1 MITGQ
6 HTCIRTAD
14 PDDAPVM
21 HALYAAGTP
30 RSALLDVRREPI
42 APNAAEL
49 REALTTK
56 DAMKGN
62 FFAVEDLTGI
72 VRGFCLL
79 RGASKDAG
87 YGEFGLM
94 LLDEADFTSPLADE
108 AFHFAHA
115 RAFERLRLRKLIAHC
130 LETEAPFRDYLLRRG
145 FVCNGTQRD
154 VFYGDGRWHNLDTF
168 SLFAPALAGETKEP
182 TCR

>member
-1 MITGQ
+1 MITGE

-21 HALYAAGTP
+21 HALYAGGTP
-30 RSALLDVRREPI
+30 RSALLDARREPI
-42 APNAAEL
+42 SPNCDEL
-49 REALTTK
+49 REALATK

-62 FFAVEDLTGI
+62 FYAVEDLTGI

-94 LLDEADFTSPLADE
+94 LLEEEAYGSPLAAE
-108 AFHFAHA
+108 VFRFAHA

-130 LETEAPFRDYLLRRG
+130 LETEGPFRAYLERCG
-145 FVCNGTQRD
+145 FVCNGRQRE
-154 VFYGDGRWHNLDTF
+154 VFYTGGRWHNLETF
-168 SLFAPALAGETKEP
+168 SLFAPELSAGN
-182 TCR
+182 